1 MIKVLEGFKVKQG
14 ADMQPI
20 LLRLRSDAMQYPGFV
35 SAENLINRRDV
46 SIVIIISTWEKVEDW
61 EMWENSE
68 LRLKL
73 LREAE
78 PVLEDKTRATS
89 YGIMPT
95 QG

>member
-1 MIKVLEGFKVKQG
+1 
-14 ADMQPI
+14 MQPI

-78 PVLEDKTRATS
+78 PVLEDKTRAAS